1 MKKNRLGMNL
11 QFFAE
16 DTGSSRGGDNPD
28 NTTTEETVEET
39 KEEQANSEVEKKYS
53 DDDVNKIIDAK
64 FAKWQA
70 DLAKKEDEAA
80 KLAKMD
86 EKEKSDYE
94 KQKLQKEIDELKRE
108 KTLVEMSQRAT
119 SMLADKGIKASEGI
133 LSFVVKDTAE
143 GTSENV
149 KAFVD
154 LIEAEREVIK
164 ADFEKRLGSK
174 LPLDGTTSTA
184 LSRGAQMAKE
194 ANNQTKKPEIDPW
207 ATK

>member
-16 DTGSSRGGDNPD
+16 DTGSSSGGDNPD
-28 NTTTEETVEET
+28 STTTEETVEET

-80 KLAKMD
+80 KLAEMD

-108 KTLVEMSQRAT
+108 KTLVEMSQTAT